1 MLRHYPF
8 PGIWSSITAPTV
20 CISNGRP
27 SHCSITSSFNF
38 NLYFLSASNF
48 PWIATCA
55 PWMLMETA
63 CDTNCEGPPSFLLCG
78 AVGLWWWR
86 AHHHHHLQTSTFP
99 STWNTYRCWCPR
111 CRLTPSNN
119 QSVGVVFNDK
129 KVFDIGFQSR
139 GGELGRGDDREG
151 CQLVTVAD
159 GSCLGVMGHS
169 ASVVDGVAGRQLLWG
184 EGGL

>member
-1 MLRHYPF
+1 M
-8 PGIWSSITAPTV
+8 
-20 CISNGRP
+20 
-27 SHCSITSSFNF
+27 
-38 NLYFLSASNF
+38 
-48 PWIATCA
+48 
-55 PWMLMETA
+55 
-63 CDTNCEGPPSFLLCG
+63 
-78 AVGLWWWR
+78 
-86 AHHHHHLQTSTFP
+86 
-99 STWNTYRCWCPR
+99 
-111 CRLTPSNN
+111 
-119 QSVGVVFNDK
+119 VFNDK